1 MKVFLQFLLLM
12 SCTLTHAGMRGD
24 LYLPSHSG
32 VRCPHAQET
41 DLKVETFA
49 PSADSRSKK
58 GQCKVEVPAYSW
70 WDLSSSPHE
79 AMRASVEVEACDSSE
94 FLMTEQGT
102 FIKATVAYVQEISR
116 CESILG
122 CHYQCKPIVTLGPL

>member
-1 MKVFLQFLLLM
+1 MKVILTSLLLM
-12 SCTLTHAGMRGD
+12 NCTLTHAGMRGD
-24 LYLPSHSG
+24 LYPPSHPG
-32 VRCPHAQET
+32 VLCPDAQEMH
-41 DLKVETFA
+41 LKVETFA

-58 GQCKVEVPAYSW
+58 GQCRVGVPAYSW

-102 FIKATVAYVQEISR
+102 FIKATVAYVPKISR